1 MRNQSNKYRPYKKP
15 SFYCDEDFPEP
26 SLKKLKNFKVK
37 HCVLDF
43 SYQGRD
49 DDFHY
54 QFAAKQKAILLTL
67 DDDYLDNRRFKLSKT
82 FGVII
87 IQAGRFPTWDR
98 VNLVIDK
105 LMPFLKK
112 LDNRS
117 LKSIKLNV
125 SLEGYTKWALKNN
138 QIEKDEFNWKDF
150 KASKFP

>member
-1 MRNQSNKYRPYKKP
+1 MRHQSNKYKPYKKP
-15 SFYCDEDFPEP
+15 IFYCDEDFPEP

-43 SYQGRD
+43 NYQGRD

-54 QFAAKQKAILLTL
+54 QFAAEQKAVLLTL

-82 FGVII
+82 FGVVV

-105 LMPFLKK
+105 LMPLLKS
-112 LDNRS
+112 LNDQS
-117 LKSIKLNV
+117 LKGVKITV
-125 SLEGYTKWALKNN
+125 SLEGYTQWSLKDNR
-138 QIEKDEFNWKDF
+138 IEKREFSWRDF
-150 KASKFP
+150 RRHG